1 MAILELEVL
10 KVQHYTDDLFH
21 FTVARD
27 PGLRFRDGEFV
38 MIGLNNWSEKLQ
50 KNKPI
55 MRAYSLTSGPY
66 DEYLEF
72 YSIKVQDGP
81 LTSKL
86 QHIKVGDEII
96 VNEKPTGTLTLN
108 NLALGGNL
116 WLLATGTGIAP
127 FISLLRDPT
136 TYDYFDQIHVYWSV
150 RKAEELQAW
159 DSFLQ
164 EQGIKYT
171 ATVTQDS
178 TWTGHNKRITQFIRA
193 GQIVPN
199 LEPSEHKI
207 MICGNLDFNKEV
219 ATMFDGWGFKE
230 GSNKQAGTFVQEK
243 AFVG

>member
-1 MAILELEVL
+1 MQLSVIDV
-10 KVQHYTDDLFH
+10 KHYTDTLFRIRVERPRSYR
-21 FTVARD
+21 FTA
-27 PGLRFRDGEFV
+27 GEFV
-38 MIGLNNWSEKLQ
+38 MIGLDNWSEKLQ

-72 YSIKVQDGP
+72 YSIKVQGGP

-86 QHIKVGDEII
+86 QHIKVGDDII
-96 VNEKPTGTLTLN
+96 VGEKPTGTLTLN

-136 TYDYFDQIHVYWSV
+136 TYDHFDQIHVYWSV
-150 RKAEELQAW
+150 RKAEDLKAF

-164 EQGIKYT
+164 EQDIKYT
-171 ATVTQDS
+171 TIVTQDPE
-178 TWTGHNKRITQFIRA
+178 WNGFRQRITQFIRA

-199 LEPSEHKI
+199 LEPKEHKI
-207 MICGNLDFNKEV
+207 MICGSLDFNKEV

-230 GSNKQAGTFVQEK
+230 GTNKEAGTFVQEK

>member
-1 MAILELEVL
+1 MNL
-10 KVQHYTDDLFH
+10 KVIEVDHYTDSLFRIRTERPNT
-21 FTVARD
+21 FRFVA
-27 PGLRFRDGEFV
+27 GEFV
-38 MIGLNNWSEKLQ
+38 MIGLDNWSEKLQ

-86 QHIKVGDEII
+86 QHIKVGDDII
-96 VNEKPTGTLTLN
+96 VSEKPTGTLTLN
-108 NLALGGNL
+108 NLALGGDL

-136 TYDYFDQIHVYWSV
+136 TYDYFDNIHVVWSV

-159 DSFLQ
+159 DSFLH
-164 EQGIKYT
+164 EQDIEYT
-171 ATVTQDS
+171 AIVTQDKN
-178 TWTGHNKRITQFIRA
+178 WGGLNKRITTMLSA
-193 GQIVPN
+193 GKLIPN
-199 LEPSEHKI
+199 LDPSNNKV
-207 MICGNLDFNKEV
+207 MICGSMPFNDDVKMMLTDWKW
-219 ATMFDGWGFKE
+219 AE

-243 AFVG
+243 AFVS

>member
-1 MAILELEVL
+1 MKL
-10 KVQHYTDDLFH
+10 KVIDIEHYTDNLFRIRTERPATYK
-21 FTVARD
+21 FVA
-27 PGLRFRDGEFV
+27 GEFV
-38 MIGLNNWSEKLQ
+38 MIGLDNWSEKLQ
-50 KNKPI
+50 RNKPI
-55 MRAYSLTSGPY
+55 MRAYSFTSGPY

-72 YSIKVQDGP
+72 YSIKVQNGP

-86 QHIKVGDEII
+86 QHIKVGDDLI
-96 VNEKPTGTLTLN
+96 VGEKPTGTLTLN

-171 ATVTQDS
+171 AIVTQD
-178 TWTGHNKRITQFIRA
+178 TNWTGHNKRITQFIRA

-199 LEPSEHKI
+199 LEPSENKI

-219 ATMFDGWGFKE
+219 ANMFDGWGFKE
-230 GSNKQAGTFVQEK
+230 GNNKEAGTFVQEK

>member
-1 MAILELEVL
+1 MILTVTEVE
-10 KVQHYTDDLFH
+10 HYTETLFRIRTERPRT
-21 FTVARD
+21 F
-27 PGLRFRDGEFV
+27 RFIAGEFV
-38 MIGLNNWSEKLQ
+38 MIGLDNWSEKLQ

-86 QHIKVGDEII
+86 QHIKVGDELI
-96 VNEKPTGTLTLN
+96 VGEKPTGTLTLN

-136 TYDYFDQIHVYWSV
+136 TYDHFDQIHVYWSV

-164 EQGIKYT
+164 EQAIKYT
-171 ATVTQDS
+171 ATVTQDPN
-178 TWTGHNKRITQFIRA
+178 WNGFKKRITHFISA
-193 GQIVPN
+193 GRIW
-199 LEPSEHKI
+199 
-207 MICGNLDFNKEV
+207 
-219 ATMFDGWGFKE
+219 WGPE
-230 GSNKQAGTFVQEK
+230 T
-243 AFVG
+243 